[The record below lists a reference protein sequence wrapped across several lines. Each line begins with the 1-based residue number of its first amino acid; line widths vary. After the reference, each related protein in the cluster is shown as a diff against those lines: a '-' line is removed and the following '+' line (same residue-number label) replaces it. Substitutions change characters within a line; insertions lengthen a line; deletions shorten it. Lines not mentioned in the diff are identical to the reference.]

1 VLRSRLYTD
10 VSFSYICRVIKCNDF
25 TLEVFFKVSNSIL
38 DLILL
43 AALPNPNGFSIGV
56 AFALLAIIILLFCS
70 AVVSASEI
78 AFFSLTPNQLK
89 EIHGGKHG
97 IHLLIRQLL
106 ERPKRLLAT
115 ILISNNFVNVA
126 VVIISAYV
134 TNELF
139 DFSGSLL
146 LAFLIQVVVITSLI
160 LLMGEIMPKVYATQ
174 YAMSI
179 VQKMARPMIVLLKIF
194 YPLSSILVSSTYII
208 DRRISRRKHS
218 LSMSDLSE
226 AIDITSDAS
235 TNEENRKMLKSIA
248 RFGDIDASEI
258 MKARIDVTA
267 IDAEFSFGKVMHVIH
282 ESGYSRIPVYKETF
296 DTVTGLLYIKD
307 LLPFTDKGDSFNWQS
322 LLRPA
327 FFVPES
333 KRINDLLTEFQEK
346 KIHLAIVVDE
356 YGGTSGIITLEDI
369 IEEIVGEI
377 NDEFDSE
384 SDSIPYRKI
393 DEHNYIFEG
402 KTSLN
407 DFCKITEVE
416 DGFFEEVKGDADT
429 LAGLVLELAGKI
441 PVAGEIVTFM
451 NYIFCVEAA
460 DKRRIKRVKVSLPPD
475 ETPDE

>member
-1 VLRSRLYTD
+1 LEAL
-10 VSFSYICRVIKCNDF
+10 IK
-25 TLEVFFKVSNSIL
+25 SSSGIL
-38 DLILL
+38 DLLL
-43 AALPNPNGFSIGV
+43 LTGLPNTSGFSYGL
-56 AFALLAIIILLFCS
+56 AFASAAILILLFCS

-78 AFFSLTPNQLK
+78 AFFSLTPSQLK
-89 EIHGGKHG
+89 EIQGGKQG

-106 ERPKRLLAT
+106 EKPKRLLAT

-126 VVIISAYV
+126 IVIISAYI
-134 TNELF
+134 TNEIF
-139 DFSGSLL
+139 DFSGSPVLS
-146 LAFLIQVVVITSLI
+146 FFIQVVVITSLI

-174 YAMSI
+174 YALSI
-179 VQKMARPMIVLLKIF
+179 VYNMARPMSVLLRLF

-208 DRRISRRKHS
+208 DRRMTRRKHS

-226 AIDITSDAS
+226 AIDITSDSS

-267 IDAEFSFGKVMHVIH
+267 LDSEWNFKKVMKVIR
-282 ESGYSRIPVYKETF
+282 ESGYSRIPVYRDTF
-296 DTVTGLLYIKD
+296 DTIAGLLYIKD
-307 LLPFTDKGDSFNWQS
+307 LLPFTDKGDDFNWQS
-322 LLRPA
+322 LVRPA

-384 SDSIPYRKI
+384 SDQIPFRKI
-393 DEHNYIFEG
+393 DEHTYVFEG
-402 KTSLN
+402 KTTIN
-407 DFCKITEVE
+407 DFCKIAEI
-416 DGFFEEVKGDADT
+416 DDNLFDDVKGDADT
-429 LAGLVLELAGKI
+429 IAGLVLELIGKI
-441 PVAGEIVTFM
+441 PVVGEIVEFAD
-451 NYIFCVEAA
+451 YSFCVEAA
-460 DKRRIKRVKVSLPPD
+460 DKRRIKRIKVSLPPAETQD
-475 ETPDE
+475 E

>member
-1 VLRSRLYTD
+1 LEVILRTSGSIQDFILLNVLP
-10 VSFSYICRVIKCNDF
+10 VSHGFSY
-25 TLEVFFKVSNSIL
+25 
-38 DLILL
+38 
-43 AALPNPNGFSIGV
+43 GV
-56 AFALLAIIILLFCS
+56 ALALVAIVILLFCS

-89 EIHGGKHG
+89 DIRGGKLG

-126 VVIISAYV
+126 VVIISAYA

-139 DFSGSLL
+139 DFSDSLL

-160 LLMGEIMPKVYATQ
+160 LLMGEILPKVYATQ

-179 VQKMARPMIVLLKIF
+179 VISMARPMNVLLKIF

-208 DRRISRRKHS
+208 DRRMTRRKHS

-267 IDAEFSFGKVMHVIH
+267 LDNEFTFSKVMQVIR
-282 ESGYSRIPVYKETF
+282 ESGYSRIPVYKDTF
-296 DTVTGLLYIKD
+296 DTITGLLYIKD
-307 LLPFTDKGDSFNWQS
+307 LLPFTDKGDAFKWQS

-333 KRINDLLTEFQEK
+333 KRINDLLSEFQEK

-384 SDSIPYRKI
+384 SDHIPFKKI
-393 DEHNYIFEG
+393 DEHTFTFEG
-402 KTSLN
+402 KTTLN
-407 DFCKITEVE
+407 DFCKIAEVE
-416 DGFFEEVKGDADT
+416 DDLFDEVKGDADT

-441 PVAGEIVTFM
+441 PVVGEIVSYAEYT
-451 NYIFCVEAA
+451 FCVEAA
-460 DKRRIKRVKVSLPPD
+460 DKRRIKRVKVSLPPT

>member
-1 VLRSRLYTD
+1 
-10 VSFSYICRVIKCNDF
+10 
-25 TLEVFFKVSNSIL
+25 LEVFLKASGGIREF
-38 DLILL
+38 ILL
-43 AALPNPNGFSIGV
+43 TALPYSHGFSYGI
-56 AFALLAIIILLFCS
+56 AFALVAIVVLLFCS

-89 EIHGGKHG
+89 EIRGGKQA

-106 ERPKRLLAT
+106 DRPKRLLAT

-139 DFSGSLL
+139 DFSGSLFF
-146 LAFLIQVVVITSLI
+146 AFIIQVVVITSLI

-179 VQKMARPMIVLLKIF
+179 VHIMSRPINVLLKIF

-208 DRRISRRKHS
+208 DRRITHRKHS

-267 IDAEFSFGKVMHVIH
+267 LDTELSFSKVMQVIQ
-282 ESGYSRIPVYKETF
+282 ESGYSRIPVYKDTF
-296 DTVTGLLYIKD
+296 DTITGLLYIKD
-307 LLPFTDKGDSFNWQS
+307 LLPFTGKGDDFNWQS

-333 KRINDLLTEFQEK
+333 KRINDLLSEFQEK

-356 YGGTSGIITLEDI
+356 YGGTSGIIALEDI

-384 SDSIPYRKI
+384 SDHVPFKKI
-393 DEHNYIFEG
+393 DEHTYTFEG

-407 DFCKITEVE
+407 DFCKIAEVE
-416 DGFFEEVKGDADT
+416 DDLFDDVKGDADT
-429 LAGLVLELAGKI
+429 LAGLILELAGKI
-441 PVAGEIVTFM
+441 PIVGEIVSFADYT
-451 NYIFCVEAA
+451 FCVEAA
-460 DKRRIKRVKVSLPPD
+460 DKRRIKHIKVSLPPT

>member
-1 VLRSRLYTD
+1 
-10 VSFSYICRVIKCNDF
+10 
-25 TLEVFFKVSNSIL
+25 LEVLLKASDSIL
-38 DLILL
+38 DFILITV
-43 AALPNPNGFSIGV
+43 LPDSHGFSIGV
-56 AFALLAIIILLFCS
+56 AFALLAIVILLFCS

-89 EIHGGKHG
+89 EIHGGKQG
-97 IHLLIRQLL
+97 IHLLIRKLL

-115 ILISNNFVNVA
+115 ILISNNLVNVA

-134 TNELF
+134 TNELY
-139 DFSGSLL
+139 DFSGSLF

-179 VQKMARPMIVLLKIF
+179 VHSMVRPMTILLKIF

-208 DRRISRRKHS
+208 DKRMTRRKHS

-248 RFGDIDASEI
+248 RFGDIAASEI

-267 IDAEFSFGKVMHVIH
+267 LDLDYSYSKVMKIIR
-282 ESGYSRIPVYKETF
+282 ESGYSRIPVYKDTF
-296 DTVTGLLYIKD
+296 DTITGLLYIKD
-307 LLPFTDKGDSFNWQS
+307 LLPFTDKGDNFNWQS

-333 KRINDLLTEFQEK
+333 KRINDLLSEFQEK

-384 SDSIPYRKI
+384 SDHIPFRKV
-393 DEHNYIFEG
+393 DEHTYVFEG
-402 KTSLN
+402 KTTLN
-407 DFCKITEVE
+407 DFCKIAEVE
-416 DGFFEEVKGDADT
+416 DDLFDEVKGDADT

-441 PVAGEIVTFM
+441 PVVGEIVSFADYT
-451 NYIFCVEAA
+451 FCVEAA
-460 DKRRIKRVKVSLPPD
+460 DKRRIKRIKVSLPPT

>member
-1 VLRSRLYTD
+1 LEVLFKASNGVRDLFLLTGLPFSHG
-10 VSFSYICRVIKCNDF
+10 FSY
-25 TLEVFFKVSNSIL
+25 
-38 DLILL
+38 
-43 AALPNPNGFSIGV
+43 GV
-56 AFALLAIIILLFCS
+56 AFALAAIVLLLFCS
-70 AVVSASEI
+70 AIVSASEI
-78 AFFSLTPNQLK
+78 AFFSLTPGQLK
-89 EIHGGKHG
+89 EIQGGKLG
-97 IHLLIRQLL
+97 VHLLIRQLL
-106 ERPKRLLAT
+106 DKPKRLLAT

-134 TNELF
+134 TNQLF
-139 DFSGSLL
+139 DFSGSVF
-146 LAFLIQVVVITSLI
+146 LAFTIQVVVITSLI

-179 VQKMARPMIVLLKIF
+179 VYGMARPMNVLLKVF
-194 YPLSSILVSSTYII
+194 YPLSSLLVSSTYII
-208 DRRISRRKHS
+208 DRRMTRRKHS

-267 IDAEFSFGKVMHVIH
+267 LDTEYSFSKVMKVIR
-282 ESGYSRIPVYKETF
+282 ESGYSRIPVYKATF
-296 DTVTGLLYIKD
+296 DTITGLLYIKD
-307 LLPFTDKGDSFNWQS
+307 LLPFTDKGDTFNWQS
-322 LLRPA
+322 LIRPA

-384 SDSIPYRKI
+384 SDNIPFRKI
-393 DEHNYIFEG
+393 DEHTFIFEG
-402 KTSLN
+402 KTTLN
-407 DFCKITEVE
+407 DFCKIAEVE
-416 DGFFEEVKGDADT
+416 DDLFDDVKGDADT

-441 PVAGEIVTFM
+441 PVVGEIVGFAD
-451 NYIFCVEAA
+451 YSFCIEAA
-460 DKRRIKRVKVSLPPD
+460 DKRRIKRIKVSLPPT

>member
-1 VLRSRLYTD
+1 
-10 VSFSYICRVIKCNDF
+10 
-25 TLEVFFKVSNSIL
+25 LEVLFKAFINVKGI
-38 DLILL
+38 ILL
-43 AALPNPNGFSIGV
+43 AGHPGSHGFSYGV
-56 AFALLAIIILLFCS
+56 AFALAAIIILLLCS
-70 AVVSASEI
+70 AIVSASET
-78 AFFSLTPNQLK
+78 AFFSLTPAQLK
-89 EIHGGKHG
+89 EIQGGKQS
-97 IHLLIRQLL
+97 INQIIRKLL

-139 DFSGSLL
+139 DFSDSLI
-146 LAFLIQVVVITSLI
+146 LAFVIQVLVITSLI

-179 VQKMARPMIVLLKIF
+179 VFKLARPMNVLLKVF
-194 YPLSSILVSSTYII
+194 YPLSSILVSSTYVI
-208 DRRISRRKHS
+208 DRRMTRHKHS

-267 IDAEFSFGKVMHVIH
+267 LDMEFSFSKVMRVIRD
-282 ESGYSRIPVYKETF
+282 SGYSRIPVYKETF
-296 DTVTGLLYIKD
+296 DTITGLLYIKD
-307 LLPFTDKGDSFNWQS
+307 LLPFTDKSDDFNWQS

-333 KRINDLLTEFQEK
+333 KRINDLLAEFQEK

-384 SDSIPYRKI
+384 SDHIPFRKI
-393 DEHNYIFEG
+393 DEHTFVFEG
-402 KTSLN
+402 KTTLN
-407 DFCKITEVE
+407 DFCKIAEVE
-416 DGFFEEVKGDADT
+416 DNQFDDVKGEADT

-441 PVAGEIVTFM
+441 PVMGESVSFADYT
-451 NYIFCVEAA
+451 FCVEAA
-460 DKRRIKRVKVSLPPD
+460 DKRRIKRIKVSLPPS

>member
-1 VLRSRLYTD
+1 M
-10 VSFSYICRVIKCNDF
+10 
-25 TLEVFFKVSNSIL
+25 EVFFKAITGIQGFIFLTV
-38 DLILL
+38 
-43 AALPNPNGFSIGV
+43 LPQTHGFSYGV
-56 AFALLAIIILLFCS
+56 AFAIMAIAILLFCS

-78 AFFSLTPNQLK
+78 AFFSLTPGQLK
-89 EIHGGKHG
+89 EIRGGKQD

-106 ERPKRLLAT
+106 DKPKRLLAT

-134 TNELF
+134 TNQLF
-139 DFSGSLL
+139 DFSGSLF
-146 LAFLIQVVVITSLI
+146 LAFIVQVVVITSLI
-160 LLMGEIMPKVYATQ
+160 LLIGEIMPKVYATQ

-179 VQKMARPMIVLLKIF
+179 VFGIARPMNVLLKIF

-208 DRRISRRKHS
+208 DRRMTRRKHS
-218 LSMSDLSE
+218 LSMSDLSD

-267 IDAEFSFGKVMHVIH
+267 IDTELNFSKVMQVIR
-282 ESGYSRIPVYKETF
+282 ESGYSRIPVYKDTF
-296 DTVTGLLYIKD
+296 DTITGLLYIKD
-307 LLPFTDKGDSFNWQS
+307 LLPHIDKSDDFKWQS

-346 KIHLAIVVDE
+346 KIHLAIVVGE

-377 NDEFDSE
+377 NDEFDSD
-384 SDSIPYRKI
+384 SDNMPFKKV
-393 DEHNYIFEG
+393 DEHTYIFEG

-407 DFCKITEVE
+407 DFCKIAEVE
-416 DGFFEEVKGDADT
+416 NDLFDDIKGDADT
-429 LAGLVLELAGKI
+429 LAGLVLELTGKI
-441 PVAGEIVTFM
+441 PVVGEVVGFADYTFR
-451 NYIFCVEAA
+451 VEAA
-460 DKRRIKRVKVSLPPD
+460 DKRRIKRIKVSLPPI

>member
-1 VLRSRLYTD
+1 
-10 VSFSYICRVIKCNDF
+10 
-25 TLEVFFKVSNSIL
+25 LEVLVKASDSIL
-38 DLILL
+38 DLILITVL
-43 AALPNPNGFSIGV
+43 SASHGFSYGV
-56 AFALLAIIILLFCS
+56 AIALVVIVILLFCS

-89 EIHGGKHG
+89 EIRGGKLG
-97 IHLLIRQLL
+97 IHLLILKLL

-115 ILISNNFVNVA
+115 ILISNNFINVA

-139 DFSGSLL
+139 DFSGSLF

-174 YAMSI
+174 YALSI
-179 VQKMARPMIVLLKIF
+179 VQSMARPMNVLLKIF

-208 DRRISRRKHS
+208 DRRMTRRKHS

-267 IDAEFSFGKVMHVIH
+267 LDTEFTFSKVMQVIR
-282 ESGYSRIPVYKETF
+282 ESGYSRIPVYKDTF
-296 DTVTGLLYIKD
+296 DTITGLLYIKD
-307 LLPFTDKGDSFNWQS
+307 LLPFTDKDDKFNWQS

-333 KRINDLLTEFQEK
+333 KRINDLLSEFQEK

-384 SDSIPYRKI
+384 SDQIPFKKI
-393 DEHNYIFEG
+393 DEHTYTFEG
-402 KTSLN
+402 KTTLN
-407 DFCKITEVE
+407 DFCKIAEVE
-416 DGFFEEVKGDADT
+416 DDLFDEVKGDADT

-441 PVAGEIVTFM
+441 PVVGEVLSYAEYT
-451 NYIFCVEAA
+451 FCVEAA
-460 DKRRIKRVKVSLPPD
+460 DKRRIKRVKVSLPPT